1 MKNENVKLKQL
12 KQSELKSLR
21 IKLFNNQNGIC
32 PILKT
37 KMDFTESVIDHKHKT
52 KNEKIGD
59 NGKGLVRGCIHR
71 CANTVEGKISNSYR
85 RYGIEK
91 MGISLPEFLRN
102 MADYIENK
110 PYIEDDCYLIHPNEA
125 PKRKILTKTSYNK
138 LKKEYN
144 EKAKF
149 PKYKTRNNK
158 PIQILTKPLD
168 RLFKK
173 YGIIPK
179 FYK

>member
-21 IKLFNNQNGIC
+21 MKLFNDQNGIC
-32 PILKT
+32 PILNI

-52 KNEKIGD
+52 KKEIIGD

-71 CANTVEGKISNSYR
+71 CANTIEGKITNSYR

-102 MADYIENK
+102 MANYIENE
-110 PYIEDDCYLIHPNEA
+110 PYKENNHYLIHPTEA
-125 PKRKILTKTSYNK
+125 PKRKILTKTSYNA
-138 LKKEYN
+138 LKKVYDG
-144 EKAKF
+144 KAKF
-149 PKYKTRNNK
+149 PEYKTRDDK
-158 PIQILTKPLD
+158 PIQILTKHLNK
-168 RLFKK
+168 LFKK
-173 YGIIPK
+173 YGITPK